1 MPEEVLVPKWGASM
15 TEATVVR
22 WHKAVGD
29 TVEAG
34 EPLVD
39 LETDKIEATVD
50 APAAGVLTEVHAQED
65 DVLPVGGLLAI
76 VEAG

>member
-1 MPEEVLVPKWGASM
+1 MAEVLVPKWGSSM

-39 LETDKIEATVD
+39 LETDKVEATVD
-50 APAAGVLTEVHAQED
+50 APASGVLAEVHGEED
-65 DVLPVGGLLAI
+65 DVLPVGALLAI
-76 VEAG
+76 VEAR

>member
-1 MPEEVLVPKWGASM
+1 MAEVLVPKWGTSM
-15 TEATVVR
+15 TEATIVR
-22 WHKAVGD
+22 WHRSVGD
-29 TVEAG
+29 VVTLG

-50 APAAGVLTEVHAQED
+50 APAAGTLVQVLGQPE

-76 VEAG
+76 VEEG

>member
-1 MPEEVLVPKWGASM
+1 MAEVLVPKWGSSM

-29 TVEAG
+29 VVAAG

-39 LETDKIEATVD
+39 LETDKVEATVD
-50 APAAGVLTEVHAQED
+50 APVAGTLVEVLGRAD
-65 DVLPVGGLLAI
+65 DTLPVGGLLAV
-76 VEAG
+76 VEEG